1 MGKTNRPDI
10 SDFIKDKQKTAHL
23 IGIGGVSMCSLA
35 ETLLESGHKI
45 TGSDMQSS
53 SATKSLSR
61 QKVKIYVGHF
71 AENIREADYIIR
83 SAAIKDDNPE
93 IVEARKLGIPV
104 FSRAA

>member
-1 MGKTNRPDI
+1 MGNTNRPDI

-71 AENIREADYIIR
+71 ARE
-83 SAAIKDDNPE
+83 
-93 IVEARKLGIPV
+93 RKRGRLYHPLGRHKGRQ
-104 FSRAA
+104 SRDS